1 MILGFSLAVII
12 GLSLGLMGGGGSILT
27 VPILVYALDMDPKTA
42 IALSLAIVGITS
54 LVGSVS
60 HMRANNIHLKIAAI
74 FGPIAMAGT
83 FLGAKISVYLTGA
96 MQLII
101 FAVVMLIAS
110 YFMFT
115 KNKNQKEELDKK
127 QAIEKENLN
136 IPLIMAEG
144 IFVGILTGIVG
155 VGGGFMIVPALV
167 LLTKIPMKKAIGTSL
182 LIISFK
188 SFAGFAGYLGQV
200 TIPWTFLIQFSFF
213 TIIGI
218 LIGSH
223 LVQYVS
229 SQKLKRSFA
238 VFLVIMGVFILYKNA
253 SVFI

>member
-42 IALSLAIVGITS
+42 IALSLAIVGLTS

-60 HMRANNIHLKIAAI
+60 HLRAKNIHLKIAAI

-101 FAVVMLIAS
+101 FAIVMLIAS

-115 KNKNQKEELDKK
+115 KNKNQQEEPD
-127 QAIEKENLN
+127 QAEVTEKEDLN
-136 IPLIMAEG
+136 IPVIMAEG

-200 TIPWTFLIQFSFF
+200 TIPWTFLMQFSFF

-229 SQKLKRSFA
+229 SEKLKKSFA
-238 VFLVIMGVFILYKNA
+238 IFLVIMGVFILYKNA
-253 SVFI
+253 NVFM